1 MVKGIVKSLADSF
14 HRAGHSI
21 LTSGLILTLAPYAM
35 SLMIDD
41 KIVKFILKPLAVGA
55 LVAILIILLILPGVI
70 AVCDRFIAPKG
81 AKRSNKSYSQK

>member
-1 MVKGIVKSLADSF
+1 
-14 HRAGHSI
+14 
-21 LTSGLILTLAPYAM
+21 
-35 SLMIDD
+35 MIDD